1 MAKTQVSSLD
11 LTQNAYERLVYF
23 ALRPELFYDS
33 VVEVGTTNLT
43 NPGATVYFTITADLA
58 AATTAL
64 TEDTDVTP
72 VAMSDSQVTVTLN
85 EYGNAVQTTARL
97 RATAFAE
104 VNPIVANVIGFNAG
118 VSIDSVARN
127 AAQAGTNVRYVGV
140 DARNKIKT
148 TDTLAGNDVRRA
160 VADLRG
166 ANVATYNGL
175 YKGIIHPD
183 VSYDFRGATGGTNWS
198 DPHVY
203 SDPSGI
209 YNGVIGNFQGVQF
222 METSRAPL
230 FPNASDGTG
239 ATTGATGNIDVYG
252 TLVMG
257 RQALAKAHSVA
268 GGYGANPVLV
278 DIPIV
283 DVLRRFEGMGW
294 KHFVGYSV
302 FRQASL
308 RRIESASSIG
318 ANT

>member
-1 MAKTQVSSLD
+1 MAKTQVSSLN
-11 LTQNAYERLVYF
+11 LTQVGYERLVYF

-33 VVEVGTTNLT
+33 VVEIGTTDLT
-43 NPGATVYFTITADLA
+43 NPGAQVKFTITADLA
-58 AATTAL
+58 AATSAL

-85 EYGNAVQTTARL
+85 EYGNAVQTTAKL

-127 AAQAGTNVRYVGV
+127 AAQAGTSVRYAGTAT
-140 DARNKIKT
+140 ARNNVAT
-148 TDTLAGNDVRRA
+148 SDLLVGNNVRRA
-160 VADLRG
+160 VADLRS

-183 VSYDFRGATGGTNWS
+183 VSFDFRGATGGTNWS
-198 DPHVY
+198 DPHVFA
-203 SDPSGI
+203 DPSGI

-230 FPNASDGTG
+230 FPDASNGS
-239 ATTGATGNIDVYG
+239 GATGTIDVYG

-257 RQALAKAHSVA
+257 RQALAKAHSTG

-302 FRQASL
+302 FRQAAL

-318 ANT
+318 TNA

>member
-1 MAKTQVSSLD
+1 MAKTQVSSLS
-11 LTQNAYERLVYF
+11 LTQNAFERLVYF

-33 VVEVGTTNLT
+33 VVEIGTTNLT
-43 NPGATVYFTITADLA
+43 NPGSTVKFTQTADLA
-58 AATTAL
+58 AATSAL
-64 TEDTDVTP
+64 SEDTDVTP
-72 VAMSDSQVTVTLN
+72 VAMSDAQVTVTLN
-85 EYGNAVQTTARL
+85 EYGNAVQTTAKL

-127 AAQAGTNVRYVGV
+127 TAQAGNNVRYSGGAADRDEIQADDLLV
-140 DARNKIKT
+140 
-148 TDTLAGNDVRRA
+148 GNDVRRA
-160 VADLRG
+160 VAELRG

-198 DPHVY
+198 DPHVFA
-203 SDPSGI
+203 DPSGI

-222 METSRAPL
+222 MESPRAPL
-230 FPNASDGTG
+230 FADASNGS
-239 ATTGATGNIDVYG
+239 GATGTIDVYG

-257 RQALAKAHSVA
+257 RQALAKAHSTA

-278 DIPIV
+278 DVPIT
-283 DVLRRFEGMGW
+283 DALRRFEGMGW
-294 KHFVGYSV
+294 KHFVGYGV
-302 FRQASL
+302 FRQAAL

-318 ANT
+318 ANA